1 MHRHGTH
8 RRYST
13 DLVAI
18 APRRGETSVVLTDLL
33 VDPAAQ
39 LRCLADLV
47 DEGLLSRDEFD
58 EAKRRVLRPLR

>member
-1 MHRHGTH
+1 MHRGGPH

-13 DLVAI
+13 DLVAV
-18 APRRGETSVVLTDLL
+18 APPHAASSVALWDLL

-47 DEGLLSRDEFD
+47 DEGLISREEFD
-58 EAKRRVLRPLR
+58 EVKLRVLRPLR